1 MGLASSNLLE
11 EENPFSPINRRISIL
26 VMSREA
32 EARLS
37 GAGRTPLTP
46 KVAPVTAAPLKP

>member
-1 MGLASSNLLE
+1 LLE

-26 VMSREA
+26 VMSRDA

-46 KVAPVTAAPLKP
+46 RAAPAAAAPEKP